1 MAIGLAIVRT
11 RSTKLDEKGG
21 NLMTIVHEG
30 ITVEVGQ
37 EKLPGGDYCPTFKA
51 QVGTA
56 PYSQAKLCGNTYEQI
71 EAEARRFAR
80 LSANVLRTP
89 G

>member
-1 MAIGLAIVRT
+1 
-11 RSTKLDEKGG
+11 
-21 NLMTIVHEG
+21 MTIVHEG

-51 QVGTA
+51 QVKHV

-80 LSANVLRTP
+80 LVRKCAENSGLINRESAGDRS
-89 G
+89 